1 LAGRDPADL
10 RRHVERRLH
19 GTAPGGDPFDVWSGD
34 LSDAQIATLR
44 QHLPAQLARAAVL
57 VPLVERPEGLTVL
70 LTQRASHLKNHAGQI
85 SFPGGRVEEGDQGP
99 AHTALREAQEEVGID
114 PAGVEI
120 LGELPDYHTST
131 GYRVRP
137 VVGWAEPPIAYAPD
151 PSEVADVFEVP
162 LAFLLETAN
171 HRYESA
177 FYKGRLRHYWA
188 MPWQGRFIWGAT
200 AGMLVTFQ
208 RIVGRCWRGEGRRGA
223 KKKGPAEGAP
233 NSTHPVVERNSTESR
248 CPLRGVINREALPQL

>member
-1 LAGRDPADL
+1 MSRLLTRDHL
-10 RRHVERRLH
+10 IRRLADVPPLEELM
-19 GTAPGGDPFDVWSGD
+19 TADD
-34 LSDAQIATLR
+34 LEKQRVAASAEGLT
-44 QHLPAQLARAAVL
+44 PAAVL
-57 VPLVERPEGLTVL
+57 LLVVNRADEPTVVF
-70 LTQRASHLKNHAGQI
+70 TQRTAHLADHAGQI
-85 SFPGGRVEEGDQGP
+85 SFPGGRAEEGDEGP
-99 AHTALREAQEEVGID
+99 AGTALREAREEVGID

-137 VVGWAEPPIAYAPD
+137 VVGWAEPPVAWSPD
-151 PSEVADVFEVP
+151 PHEVAEVFEVP

-188 MPWQGRFIWGAT
+188 MPWRGRFIWGAT

-208 RIVGRCWRGEGRRGA
+208 RIVGQ
-223 KKKGPAEGAP
+223 KKGP
-233 NSTHPVVERNSTESR
+233 
-248 CPLRGVINREALPQL
+248 